1 MKKILVF
8 MNSFNFGGITS
19 LMQDIYRSIDKDEYY
34 MSFIRLNWNINS
46 FDDEIVSNGNKVYY
60 YDNESLGKMPII
72 NYIVRRKHMV
82 KRICGAVGDDKYDIA
97 YIHANAGY
105 CVPAAKKLGIP
116 KIIMHSHEGISDFGG
131 NEKKSVIISLIWK
144 NRLRMYNRLV
154 DYKVGD
160 SKKACIAKFGER
172 VVNDPAMRIIHPPI
186 NIEKFTSSKYNRDS
200 VIKEFGIDISKFNM
214 IHVGRLSNVKN
225 QPFMVDILSEMLKT
239 RPCNLYIIGDGDSS
253 AIIKRAKEL
262 NVENNLFMLPG
273 NTSAGIYTA
282 MDCSLLPSFSEAFG
296 MVAVESQLMGVP
308 CFASTNVPE
317 DVNIGMCTFIDL
329 NSSAAEWSRMIC
341 GYDYKNNAI
350 DTNAARNFDVNCTIQ
365 NLKELF
371 R

>member
-19 LMQDIYRSIDKDEYY
+19 LMQDIYRSIDKEEYY
-34 MSFIRLNWNINS
+34 ISFIRLNWNINS
-46 FDDEIVSNGNKVYY
+46 FDEEVVKNGNKVYY
-60 YDNESLGKMPII
+60 YDNESLGKIPII
-72 NYIVRRKHMV
+72 NYIVRQNSMIKKV
-82 KRICGAVGDDKYDIA
+82 CCAVGNDKYDIA

-131 NEKKSVIISLIWK
+131 NEEKSFLISLIWK

-160 SKKACIAKFGER
+160 SIKACIAKFGDG
-172 VVNDPAMRIIHPPI
+172 VINDSAMRIIHPPI
-186 NIEKFTSSKYNRDS
+186 NIERFTPGKYKKDS
-200 VIKEFGIDISKFNM
+200 VINEFGIDTNKFNM
-214 IHVGRLSNVKN
+214 VHVGRLSKVKN
-225 QPFMVDILSEMLKT
+225 QPFMVDILSEMIKI
-239 RPCNLYIIGDGDSS
+239 RPCKLYIIGDGDSS
-253 AIIKRAKEL
+253 AIMKRAKEL
-262 NVENNLFMLPG
+262 NVEDDLCMLPG
-273 NTSAGIYTA
+273 NTSPGIYTV
-282 MDCSLLPSFSEAFG
+282 MNCSLLPSFSEAFG

-329 NSSAAEWSRMIC
+329 SLGAVEWNKIIC
-341 GYDYKNNAI
+341 GYDYKNSAI
-350 DTNAARNFDVNCTIQ
+350 DSNAAQKFDVNYTVKS
-365 NLKELF
+365 LKELF
-371 R
+371 G